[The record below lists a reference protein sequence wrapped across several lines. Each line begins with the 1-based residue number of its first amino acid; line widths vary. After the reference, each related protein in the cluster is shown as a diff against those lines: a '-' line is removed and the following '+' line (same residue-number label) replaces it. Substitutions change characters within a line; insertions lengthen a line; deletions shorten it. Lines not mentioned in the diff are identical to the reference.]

1 MRFGRSLDA
10 ETLKIPMRIPTIPNR
25 GQRGRPRRSTTMFSV
40 GDTLYLILSSHDSAT
55 AHAVKVEQ
63 ADPLVVLAP
72 AEDLDKVLKVG
83 DRISLVHKNGTE
95 SQYTEGTISEIGRYG
110 LSLVLHVENVSW
122 NRVDRRRAPRFRVN
136 LAATLTLVTEGA
148 SEPIFEA
155 FACETVD
162 VSMVGCLV
170 QLEAPVV
177 PGTLM
182 AVTLHPDDQ
191 EEFRFT
197 GIVTRSEGDSRFGIE
212 FFDYCGTTRFRFA
225 QYLNDIAGQAA

>member
-1 MRFGRSLDA
+1 
-10 ETLKIPMRIPTIPNR
+10 
-25 GQRGRPRRSTTMFSV
+25 MFSV
-40 GDTLYLILSSHDSAT
+40 GETLYLVLSSHESAT

-63 ADPLVVLAP
+63 VEPLVVLAP
-72 AEDLDKVLKVG
+72 AEALGETVKVG
-83 DRISLVHKNGTE
+83 DRVSLVYKNGSE
-95 SQYTEGTISEIGRYG
+95 SQHTEGTISEVGRYG

-136 LAATLTLVTEGA
+136 LPATLTMVADGA
-148 SEPIFEA
+148 GEPVFEA
-155 FACETVD
+155 FACQTID

-170 QLEAPVV
+170 QSEAPVV

-182 AVTLHPDDQ
+182 AVTLHPEGH

-197 GIVTRSEGDSRFGIE
+197 GIVTRSEGDCQFGIE